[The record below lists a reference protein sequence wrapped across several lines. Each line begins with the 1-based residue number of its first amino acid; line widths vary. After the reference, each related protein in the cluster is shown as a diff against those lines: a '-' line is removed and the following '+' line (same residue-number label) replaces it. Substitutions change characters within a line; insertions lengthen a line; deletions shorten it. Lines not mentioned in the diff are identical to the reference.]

1 MIKELNAII
10 FTLTGLLAYFSL
22 TAEQPTD
29 SIQKDLKE
37 VTVVATRFERNIL
50 STGRSVTILTAAD
63 LDKSV
68 YSTVAELL
76 SNQEGIYITGN
87 YQSPGANESIFM
99 RGSNSNQTS
108 IFVDGIRINDGST
121 VNNTI
126 DLSELPLS
134 EIERIEILRGSN
146 SILYGSSAVGGVIQI
161 TTFKPH
167 KPGING
173 RISMSTGLFQKNGT
187 LVVPSASIGYLFNN
201 GLSVFGSA
209 SLQKVNGLDA
219 TIDTVTDPLAF
230 KHRDKDDWD
239 KRTSRGGINYQ
250 WKTGEATLAGQ
261 FLKMKTDIDKSA
273 FIDDDNYTLD
283 YERKTISGNLRFQP
297 MQKLEI
303 LVNTG
308 MTTNTRNAQN
318 DSSVVNDL
326 GITDHSFAKDHYKSE
341 NLSVDAYLSWKE
353 KFFRSSIGFTLQEEK
368 MQQSNYYYSA
378 LFSPFIIELNTN
390 LDNVNP
396 EIQTSNLYA
405 QFELNGS
412 LLNEKLNS
420 LNLIIGARSLHHSKF
435 GNEFIWEVNPS
446 FQLSST
452 ALIYFSFS
460 KGLNAP
466 SLYQLY
472 APDLY
477 YTYDN
482 NTSTGISRGN
492 SRLEPEI
499 SDSYEFGLKQNINQ
513 NGFFGISIFKSITQ
527 NQIDY
532 VYLWD
537 KNIPV
542 DQLGTDFNRDDYRG
556 DIYLNTGKQTTYG
569 IEFSFEN
576 KVTDFLKIHFNMS
589 LVNGYLDYAQNAS
602 TQEQTGGNHVQSYNN
617 GAFLNSPVR
626 TQGLTRRPNTA
637 RMELIFFPVKKISST
652 LGISY
657 TGPRDDVFYDSGNG
671 PMGAL
676 STSPVKDYTLLD
688 LSLQYK
694 IVEPISAA
702 IKLENIL
709 NEKYSEINGFTTRG
723 RGIYLKV
730 NYVF

>member
-1 MIKELNAII
+1 MIKELNTVFLA
-10 FTLTGLLAYFSL
+10 TTGLLASL
-22 TAEQPTD
+22 SMAAVQPND
-29 SIQKDLKE
+29 SLRKDLKE
-37 VTVVATRFERNIL
+37 VTVVATRFERNVL
-50 STGRSVTILTAAD
+50 STGRSVTILTASD

-76 SNQEGIYITGN
+76 SHQEGIYITGN
-87 YQSPGANESIFM
+87 NQSPGANESIFM

-146 SILYGSSAVGGVIQI
+146 SILYGSSAIGGVIQI
-161 TTFKPH
+161 TTFKPG

-173 RISMSTGLFQKNGT
+173 RVSLSSGLFQKSGSM
-187 LVVPSASIGYLFNN
+187 LVPSANVGYLFKN
-201 GLSVFGSA
+201 GISVFGSA
-209 SLQKVNGLDA
+209 ALQNVNGLDA
-219 TIDTVTDPLAF
+219 TIDTVTDPLVF
-230 KHRDKDDWD
+230 KHRDKDDWN
-239 KRTSRGGINYQ
+239 KRTARGGINYK
-250 WKTGEATLAGQ
+250 WKNGEATLAGQ

-273 FIDDDNYTLD
+273 FIDDDNYVLD
-283 YERKTISGNLRFQP
+283 YERKTLSGNLQFQP
-297 MQKLEI
+297 MQKLEV
-303 LVNTG
+303 LLNTG
-308 MTTNTRNAQN
+308 LTNNTRNAQN
-318 DSSVVNDL
+318 DSSIVNDN

-353 KFFRSSIGFTLQEEK
+353 KYVRSSIGFSFQEEK
-368 MQQSNYYYSA
+368 MNQSNYYYSA
-378 LFSPFIIELNTN
+378 LFSPFIVELNTN
-390 LDNVNP
+390 MDNVNP
-396 EIQTSNLYA
+396 KIQTSSLYA
-405 QFELNGS
+405 QFEIQGS
-412 LLNEKLNS
+412 LLHEKLNA
-420 LNLIIGARSLHHSKF
+420 LNLILGARSLNHSKF

-492 SRLEPEI
+492 SKLKPEI
-499 SDSYEFGLKQNINQ
+499 SDSYEFGLKQNLNE
-513 NGFFGISIFKSITQ
+513 NGFFGISVFKTITQ

-537 KNIPV
+537 KNVPV
-542 DQLGTDFNRDDYRG
+542 DQLGTDFTRDDYRG

-576 KVTDFLKIHFNMS
+576 KLTDYLKIHFNMS
-589 LVNGYLDYAQNAS
+589 LVNGYLDYAQNNS

-617 GAFLNSPVR
+617 GSFLNSPVR

-637 RMELIFFPVKKISST
+637 RMELLFFPGKKISST
-652 LGISY
+652 MGISY
-657 TGPRDDVFYDSGNG
+657 TGQRDDVFYDSGNG

-694 IVEPISAA
+694 ITSPLSAA
-702 IKLENIL
+702 LKLENIL